1 MMNSAH
7 AFAEPNHKRPLILVA
22 PRWQVMERT
31 LEVPEQLAPEEVMA
45 SVFADAILAAGGLP
59 LMMPLTDDDDVIETM
74 LSMCDGVAVPGGQDV
89 NPARWGA
96 DSPYDESLLC
106 DVRDE
111 FEFKLVHRVL
121 ELDKPLF
128 ATCRGMQ
135 LLNVVMGGTLCMDVP
150 GIAPLEGTG
159 LWRHAMVLND
169 PAHPVEVQ
177 DGTLLARCVGGAG
190 LIQANSSHHCCV
202 DKIGEGVRLVA
213 RATDGIPSTP
223 GSASP
228 RTLPYGGRLLMLA
241 APSAPNRF
249 WLSRGPSI
257 CLLCNRSWRC
267 FALEAMLRNE

>member
-45 SVFADAILAAGGLP
+45 SVFADVILAAGGLP

-89 NPARWGA
+89 NPARWGD

-135 LLNVVMGGTLCMDVP
+135 LLNVAMGGTLCMDVP

-169 PAHPVEVQ
+169 PAHPVEAQ

-213 RATDGIPSTP
+213 RATDGIPE
-223 GSASP
+223 AIEV
-228 RTLPYGGRLLMLA
+228 
-241 APSAPNRF
+241 PSARF
-249 WLSRGPSI
+249 
-257 CLLCNRSWRC
+257 CLGVQWHPEYTWQRIATD
-267 FALEAMLRNE
+267 FALWRAFVDACRA